1 MKSFDVTILTA
12 KKFYDLPNPNWY
24 EKQVLQE
31 DSILLS
37 AFQKK
42 GLKAIR
48 TYWDN
53 PNFDF
58 ADTRITLFRTIW
70 DYFHRFNE
78 FSNWL
83 NSNWNKTQLINSPEI
98 LHWNIDKHYLYDLS
112 VKGINI
118 PKTIFLEKGQSET
131 LQNLFM
137 NSGFEEA
144 ILKPAISGAGRHTY
158 KLSGSNILEHET
170 IYSRL
175 IKDEA
180 LLLQEYQCNIT
191 KTGEIAI
198 ILINGEY
205 SHAVLKTAKKGDFRV
220 QDDFGGTVKLY
231 TPLTDEIEFAKNV
244 ISACSTLPLYAR
256 VDIMRDNNFQPVL
269 GELELIEPELWFRF
283 HPRAAEMMAQAICNI
298 L

>member
-12 KKFYDLPNPNWY
+12 KKFFDLPNPNWY

-31 DSILLS
+31 DNILLS
-37 AFQKK
+37 ALQKK
-42 GLKAIR
+42 GLKAVR

-58 ADTRITLFRTIW
+58 ADTQITLFRTIW

-83 NSNWNKTQLINSPEI
+83 NSTMKKTQLINSPEI
-98 LHWNIDKHYLYDLS
+98 LYWNIDKHYLYDLY

-118 PKTIFLEKGQSET
+118 PKTFFIERGESKT
-131 LQNLFM
+131 LQNFFL

-158 KLSGSNILEHET
+158 KLSLTNILEHEA
-170 IYSRL
+170 IYSQL
-175 IKDEA
+175 IKNEA
-180 LLLQEYQCNIT
+180 LLLQEYQSNIT
-191 KTGEIAI
+191 KTGEIAV
-198 ILINGEY
+198 ILFNGEY
-205 SHAVLKTAKKGDFRV
+205 SHSVLKTAKKGDFRV

-231 TPLTDEIEFAKNV
+231 TPNTDEIEFAKNV
-244 ISACSTLPLYAR
+244 ISECSSLPIYAR
-256 VDIMRDNNFQPVL
+256 VDIMRDNHYNPVL

-283 HPRAAEMMAQAICNI
+283 YPRAAEMMTQAICNI